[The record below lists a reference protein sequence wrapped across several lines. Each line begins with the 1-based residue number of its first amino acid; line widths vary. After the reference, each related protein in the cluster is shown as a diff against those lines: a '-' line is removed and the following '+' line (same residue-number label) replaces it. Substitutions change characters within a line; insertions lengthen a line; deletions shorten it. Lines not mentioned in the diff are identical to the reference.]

1 MLHARSFSYRSLVA
15 AGLLSL
21 LGMLLAASPSYAVPE
36 PPTNGKI
43 TIDFTATVTD
53 VSDRQN
59 QVPGVH
65 VGDVITGKYSYNLAT
80 PDSNQLAEVG
90 DYVYTGTS
98 KNKLGFGI
106 SVNLGQFTAQT
117 DPNNPNFLVEII
129 DNYQDLDNYL
139 LRSYNNTSTG
149 PTVEHISLQL
159 DDPTQTALTSPALP
173 TKPPVLSAW
182 QQPFGFE
189 VRGAGSRGFFIR
201 ANMTTVRNA

>member
-1 MLHARSFSYRSLVA
+1 VA

-21 LGMLLAASPSYAVPE
+21 LGTLLAASPAYAAPE
-36 PPTNGKI
+36 PPTKGKI

-53 VSDRQN
+53 VSDRRN

-80 PDSNQLAEVG
+80 PDSNELAEVG
-90 DYVYTGTS
+90 DYSYTETG

-129 DNYQDLDNYL
+129 DNYQDRDNYL

-149 PTVEHISLQL
+149 PAVDHISWQL

-173 TKPPVLSAW
+173 TKPPALSAW
-182 QQPFGFE
+182 QQDFGFD
-189 VRGAGSRGFFIR
+189 VRGGDRGFFIR
-201 ANMTTVRNA
+201 AHVTNVRNA

>member
-1 MLHARSFSYRSLVA
+1 MPHTRSFSYRSIVA

-21 LGMLLAASPSYAVPE
+21 LGTLLAASPAYAAPE
-36 PPTNGKI
+36 PPTKGKI

-65 VGDVITGKYSYNLAT
+65 VGDVIAGKYSYNLAT
-80 PDSNQLAEVG
+80 PDSNESAEVG
-90 DYVYTGTS
+90 DYSYTGTS

-117 DPNNPNFLVEII
+117 DPNNPNFLVEMVN
-129 DNYQDLDNYL
+129 DLQDRDNYL

-149 PTVEHISLQL
+149 PAVEHISWQL
-159 DDPTQTALTSPALP
+159 DDSTHTALTSAALP
-173 TKPPVLSAW
+173 TTPPVLTAW
-182 QQPFGFE
+182 QQDFGLE
-189 VRGAGSRGFFIR
+189 VRGGSRGFFIR
-201 ANMTTVRNA
+201 ANVTKVRNA

>member
-1 MLHARSFSYRSLVA
+1 
-15 AGLLSL
+15 
-21 LGMLLAASPSYAVPE
+21 
-36 PPTNGKI
+36 
-43 TIDFTATVTD
+43 
-53 VSDRQN
+53 
-59 QVPGVH
+59 
-65 VGDVITGKYSYNLAT
+65 
-80 PDSNQLAEVG
+80 
-90 DYVYTGTS
+90 VYTGTS